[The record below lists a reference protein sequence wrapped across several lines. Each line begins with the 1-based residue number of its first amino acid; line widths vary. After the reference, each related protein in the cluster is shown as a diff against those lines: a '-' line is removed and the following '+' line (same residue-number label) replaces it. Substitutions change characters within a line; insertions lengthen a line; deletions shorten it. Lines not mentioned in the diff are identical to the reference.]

1 MLIHDPT
8 KLCIAISYATNT
20 LLDLQ
25 TFLLQEH
32 NISLGSITPEEFLN
46 QSSADEQYINLIV
59 QDFDLRERVSKKLDH
74 LQAKRFSFIHP
85 TTFYGA
91 ESVAGGIF
99 IYPNCTI
106 YPNTFLEEDIILH
119 SHTLIAHNSTVGQGT
134 FISGSVTIAGSTQ
147 IGAFCYFGICSTT
160 IDNLY
165 ICDHVRIAAGA
176 LLTKSISTPGMYV
189 GAPARKKWLDIHQD
203 K

>member
-1 MLIHDPT
+1 MLIHDST
-8 KLCIAISYATNT
+8 KLCIAISYKTNT

-25 TFLLQEH
+25 TFLKQEH

-46 QSSADEQYINLIV
+46 GSSADEQYINLVV
-59 QDFDLRERVSKKLDH
+59 QDFDLREKVSKKLDH

-99 IYPNCTI
+99 IYPNCAI
-106 YPNTFLEEDIILH
+106 YPSSFLDKDIIVH
-119 SHTLIAHNSTVGQGT
+119 SLTGIAHNATVGQGT
-134 FISGSVTIAGSTQ
+134 VISGGAGIAGSSQ
-147 IGAFCYFGICSTT
+147 IGAFCFLGMRSTV
-160 IDNLY
+160 IDNLC

-176 LLTKSISTPGMYV
+176 LLTKSISISGWYV
-189 GAPARKKWLDIHQD
+189 GAPARKVS
-203 K
+203 

>member
-1 MLIHDPT
+1 MLIHDST

-46 QSSADEQYINLIV
+46 QSSADEQYINLVV

-106 YPNTFLEEDIILH
+106 YPRTFLDQDIILH
-119 SHTLIAHNSTVGQGT
+119 GQTLVAHNSSVGQGT
-134 FISGSVTIAGSTQ
+134 FMSGGVTIAGSTQ
-147 IGAFCYFGICSTT
+147 IGSFCYFGIHSTA
-160 IDNLY
+160 IDNLC
-165 ICDHVRIAAGA
+165 ICNHVRIAAGA

-189 GAPARKKWLDIHQD
+189 GAPARKVA
-203 K
+203 